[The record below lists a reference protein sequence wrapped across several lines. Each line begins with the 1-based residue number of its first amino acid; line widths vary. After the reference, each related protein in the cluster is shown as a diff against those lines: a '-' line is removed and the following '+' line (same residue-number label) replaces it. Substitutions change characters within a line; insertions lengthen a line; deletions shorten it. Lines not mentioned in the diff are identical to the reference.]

1 MVRNAY
7 VKETL
12 GVRQC
17 PVADFSQV
25 SWGRQLSPFN
35 SLTGRSPFAPKMA
48 SWDPEREGR
57 ESPRLAGLLHRVC
70 QDMWEEDRDNYER
83 QQFRGQW
90 ASDQGAAQGRD

>member
-1 MVRNAY
+1 MVRNVY

-12 GVRQC
+12 GAKQC
-17 PVADFSQV
+17 RVADFSQV

-35 SLTGRSPFAPKMA
+35 SLTGTSSFAPKMA
-48 SWDPEREGR
+48 SWDPERGGR
-57 ESPRLAGLLHRVC
+57 ESPRLVGLLYRAC

-90 ASDQGAAQGRD
+90 ASDQGATEGRD